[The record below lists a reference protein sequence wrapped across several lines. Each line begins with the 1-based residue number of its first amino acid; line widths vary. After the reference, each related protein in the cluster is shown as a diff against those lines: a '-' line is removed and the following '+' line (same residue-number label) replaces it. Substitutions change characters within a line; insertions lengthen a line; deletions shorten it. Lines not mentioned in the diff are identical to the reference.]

1 MASIGGLDV
10 PYGSQTQ
17 LCRTNVLVVE
27 TDATASENTV
37 AAAAT
42 VLSRAKQV
50 FPSALSPDYIACVA
64 SGALTEGYNDTHSG
78 EVADN
83 GVLAAITAV
92 PVAGA
97 SMGATATSQ
106 RALAWDS
113 ILSAGIVQLNTDNT
127 GVADDL
133 FVDDA
138 SPADGVNARTEF
150 TMVSDLQGQLMT
162 AQMAAANYTSGSGS
176 THGVG
181 GDNGRVMT
189 LNLTGLLTDSAVLG
203 GSPVADL
210 TAITATSTLDAI
222 NDTLSGS
229 AAIVSIM
236 SLASLV

>member
-27 TDATASENTV
+27 TDASQTTNTV

-64 SGALTEGYNDTHSG
+64 SGALTEGYYDTHSG
-78 EVADN
+78 EIADN

-113 ILSAGIVQLNTDNT
+113 ILNVGIVQLNTDNT

-133 FVDDA
+133 FT
-138 SPADGVNARTEF
+138 DGGDTNDTGEMFYA
-150 TMVSDLQGQLMT
+150 SDLQGQLMT
-162 AQMAAANYTSGSGS
+162 AQMAAGNYTSGSGS

-189 LNLTGLLTDSAVLG
+189 LDLTGLLTDSAVLG
-203 GSPVADL
+203 GTAVTNIS
-210 TAITATSTLDAI
+210 AITATSTLDAI
-222 NDTLSGS
+222 NDTLSGA